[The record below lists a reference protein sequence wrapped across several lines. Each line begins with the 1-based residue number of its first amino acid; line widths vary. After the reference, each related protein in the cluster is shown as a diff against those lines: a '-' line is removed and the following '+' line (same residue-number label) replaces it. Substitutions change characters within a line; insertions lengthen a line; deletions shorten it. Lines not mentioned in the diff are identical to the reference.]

1 MASQIQIVNL
11 IAGHLGQDEVLS
23 FPAQGPL
30 GDAITQFWDT
40 ARQETLRA
48 NTWHCARKRVQLT
61 PTTTAPAFG
70 YSNAFNLPGD
80 FVRFVDVNVTG
91 FGEFRDYVREGRQ
104 LLSNSTP
111 LNLIYIYDL
120 TDIDYWDADLAMGF
134 SINAHPMHKNTT
146 ATLGHT
152 CIRPYAAVT
161 PTRLASS
168 QYVYAAS
175 CHRLTGSIPAQIR
188 VQHHCISNA
197 DMRITAAWLSRS
209 SGRIQSPRCASAMY
223 RVLSVARV
231 RRMEM
236 LDTKSQMPLM

>member
-134 SINAHPMHKNTT
+134 SIK
-146 ATLGHT
+146 
-152 CIRPYAAVT
+152 
-161 PTRLASS
+161 LASM
-168 QYVYAAS
+168 AAIKI
-175 CHRLTGSIPAQIR
+175 TGDASLKKALEQQFKELYDEAAQADGMEDPPLQFAEDNWIDAR
-188 VQHHCISNA
+188 WNA
-197 DMRITAAWLSRS
+197 SFGWNAY
-209 SGRIQSPRCASAMY
+209 GYQ
-223 RVLSVARV
+223 
-231 RRMEM
+231 
-236 LDTKSQMPLM
+236 